1 MKKLLC
7 ALLALALL
15 LSASAFAE
23 TTLHRACPLFDV
35 MAFEK
40 YGAFSL
46 NEETGDWS
54 VYDNTTAAALRAIGA
69 GVLSGSADGMF
80 FYLAAEGNLFEN
92 SLLPVLTVVRMGGDT
107 ENACAVSLFADD
119 VRYDMEVTCEALAFG
134 SHRGEIMRAL
144 LTADD
149 FAMLDALIGAEDVRV
164 FLHGDDGATATI
176 KGEKAPVSARDR
188 LQAASTDCFSLKD
201 ELLAM
206 DFADYAMS
214 PRDKI
219 RWKEA
224 HGFLPRIEKTD
235 IAAETVPEGKDI
247 PALPDATH
255 ILSARN
261 GGSSAMT
268 LLQKKLVEMG
278 YQFTPASSAYTAS
291 VRAAVKDLQTLYGFL
306 PTGSVDGAL
315 LRAMY
320 GDEPPAAPAE
330 EAPDEGEY
338 LAVSDCSLALSHW
351 WVAKQVSPTKPEGA
365 LSALACANT
374 DNLLLIA
381 DGSIASNAAQALSL
395 GWDLKA
401 EFVYN
406 GATSFE
412 ALIRIERDGGTWFDS
427 SLGALSK
434 GRVVFAAEI
443 PAHIAKEGAWELV
456 VSRNTEVLRYSIG

>member
-7 ALLALALL
+7 AMLALALL

-23 TTLHRACPLFDV
+23 NTLYRACPLFDV
-35 MAFEK
+35 TAFEK

-54 VYDNTTAAALRAIGA
+54 VYDNTTAAALRAIGL

-92 SLLPVLTVVRMGGDT
+92 SLLPVLNIVRTGGDA
-107 ENACAVSLFADD
+107 ENACAASLFADD
-119 VRYDMEVTCEALAFG
+119 VRYDMEVTCEAFSFG
-134 SHRGEIMRAL
+134 RYRGEIMRAL

-149 FAMLDALIGAEDVRV
+149 FAMLDALIGAKDVRV
-164 FLHGDDGATATI
+164 FLHGNDGATATI
-176 KGEKAPVSARDR
+176 KAEKAPTSARDR
-188 LQAASTDCFSLKD
+188 LQAASMDCLSLKD

-206 DFADYAMS
+206 GFADYAMS

-224 HGFLPRIEKTD
+224 YGFLPRIEKTD
-235 IAAETVPEGKDI
+235 IAVETVPEGKDI
-247 PALPDATH
+247 PALPNATH
-255 ILSARN
+255 ILSARS
-261 GGSSAMT
+261 GGAAIK
-268 LLQKKLVEMG
+268 LLQAKLVEMG
-278 YQFTPASSAYTAS
+278 YQFTPTSSAYTAS
-291 VRAAVKDLQTLYGFL
+291 VRAAVKDLQNLYGFL

-320 GDEPPAAPAE
+320 GEQPPAAPAE
-330 EAPDEGEY
+330 EAPDAGEY
-338 LAVSDCSLALSHW
+338 LPLSDCSLALSRW
-351 WVAKQVSPTKPEGA
+351 WLAKRISPAKPESA
-365 LSALACANT
+365 LSALACANS

-381 DGSIASNAAQALSL
+381 DGGIVSNAAESLSL
-395 GWDLKA
+395 GWDVKA

-406 GATSFE
+406 GSTSFE
-412 ALIRIERDGGTWFDS
+412 AFIRIERDGGTWFDNA
-427 SLGALSK
+427 LGALAE

-443 PAHIAKEGAWELV
+443 PARIAGNGAWELV
-456 VSRNTEVLRYSIG
+456 VKRNSEALRYSMG